1 MSLLDTLI
9 DWDQQATLWINS
21 LNSPATDTFWM
32 FMSDVRIW
40 FPAYILIML
49 FIVSQVGW
57 KKGLAWIV
65 AVILT
70 VVLCDRI
77 SAELK
82 YVFERLRPCYNT
94 WMIEHGLHWPYGHAG
109 GFFGFF
115 SSHASN
121 VFGFAS
127 LLTLAMKWYGKPK
140 TARILGISLFIW
152 ATLVSLSRIMMAA
165 HFLGDVLVGA
175 AFGLLV
181 GTAIAFLTRWV
192 ITKARL

>member
-1 MSLLDTLI
+1 MSLDGLI
-9 DWDQQATLWINS
+9 QWDQQATLWINS
-21 LNSPATDTFWM
+21 LHSPASDKFWLL
-32 FMSDVRIW
+32 MSDVRIW
-40 FPAYILIML
+40 FPAYFLIML
-49 FIVSQVGW
+49 FIVWHMGW
-57 KKGLAWIV
+57 KKGLAWTV
-65 AVILT
+65 ALILT
-70 VVLCDRI
+70 IVLCDRT

-94 WMIEHGLHWPYGHAG
+94 WMIENGLHWPYGHAG

-127 LLTLAMKWYGKPK
+127 LLSWAMKWYGKPK
-140 TARILGISLFIW
+140 TARILGISVFVW
-152 ATLVSLSRIMMAA
+152 ATLVSVSRIMMAA

-175 AFGLLV
+175 VFGLLA
-181 GTAIAFLTRWV
+181 GTAVAFLTRWV